1 MKFTFIGSLLTAFFV
16 SLFSSFQSM
25 AATEMHGVMCGGEIR
40 AADNAVVEQ
49 FMADN
54 PGVNVTMEA
63 VPWGTCQDKVIN
75 LWQIILELMLLWKP
89 FLGELAKIKL

>member
-1 MKFTFIGSLLTAFFV
+1 MKFTFLTSLLSALFISV
-16 SLFSSFQSM
+16 FSSSYVM
-25 AATEMHGVMCGGEIR
+25 AGTEMHGVMCGGEIR
-40 AADNAVVEQ
+40 AADQAVVDQ

-75 LWQIILELMLLWKP
+75 LAIAGDPVSFSYIGSRTLK
-89 FLGELAKIKL
+89 GLA